1 MSDMDDIQQS
11 IDGLTFSVQNAS
23 DNLWEIQRFIAKELV
38 ISDGDVL
45 GIQAGIKPL
54 VEVIEKLIITI
65 DRSQK

>member
-1 MSDMDDIQQS
+1 MDDIQQS

-38 ISDGDVL
+38 ISNGDVL

>member
-38 ISDGDVL
+38 ISNGDVL

>member
-1 MSDMDDIQQS
+1 MSDMNDIQQS

-38 ISDGDVL
+38 ISNGDVL

-54 VEVIEKLIITI
+54 VEVIEKLIIAI

>member
-1 MSDMDDIQQS
+1 MSDMNDIQQS

-23 DNLWEIQRFIAKELV
+23 DNLWEMQRFIAKELV

-54 VEVIEKLIITI
+54 VEVIEKLIITL

>member
-1 MSDMDDIQQS
+1 MSDMNDIQQS

-23 DNLWEIQRFIAKELV
+23 DNLWEMQRFIAKELV

>member
-1 MSDMDDIQQS
+1 MSDMNDIQQS

-38 ISDGDVL
+38 ISNGDVL

>member
-1 MSDMDDIQQS
+1 MSDMNDIQQS

-38 ISDGDVL
+38 ISNGDVL

-54 VEVIEKLIITI
+54 VEVIEKLIITL